1 MLNAPDLKPILE
13 ASIATVSEKVTLA
26 EAKAAM
32 DASKY
37 CQDVFVTK
45 AGTRN
50 EAVTG
55 WITNSIIEDNAK
67 V

>member
-1 MLNAPDLKPILE
+1 
-13 ASIATVSEKVTLA
+13 V
-26 EAKAAM
+26 
-32 DASKY
+32 

-50 EAVTG
+50 EPILG
-55 WITNSIIEDNAK
+55 WITNAIIEDNAK